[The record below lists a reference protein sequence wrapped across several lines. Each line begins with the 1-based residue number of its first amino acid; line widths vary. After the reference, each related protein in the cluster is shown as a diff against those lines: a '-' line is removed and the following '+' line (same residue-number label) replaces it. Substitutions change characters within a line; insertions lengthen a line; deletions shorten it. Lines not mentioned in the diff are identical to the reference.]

1 MTEAEEMRKYA
12 EAHGCGEL
20 CLTKLTDEQL
30 KKWKAMIER
39 ESAPIQIERDF
50 PIRPLPC
57 VRDEHGE
64 IREQTVKQLFE
75 KINEELDE
83 LKAAVLRE
91 VTTRNDLDDIC
102 DGVDDDTDTDIADEA
117 ADTIT
122 AITTMLE
129 ALGIDAEMRDE
140 AQRRVNSKNRERG
153 RL

>member
-1 MTEAEEMRKYA
+1 MTMDETEMMRKYA
-12 EAHGCGEL
+12 EAHGCVEL
-20 CLTKLTDEQL
+20 RLTDEQL
-30 KKWKAMIER
+30 KKLKDMIER
-39 ESAPIQIERDF
+39 EPAYIHIEMDS
-50 PIRPLPC
+50 PVRPLPC

-64 IREQTVKQLFE
+64 IREQTVKQLLT

-83 LKAAVLRE
+83 LKAVIFYSCDVYDPNCLPE
-91 VTTRNDLDDIC
+91 SCDNMMHTR
-102 DGVDDDTDTDIADEA
+102 IAAEA

-129 ALGIDAEMRDE
+129 ALGIDVEMRDE

>member
-1 MTEAEEMRKYA
+1 MSYVYGYVGGSGVISGGCTDLVGTKMTE
-12 EAHGCGEL
+12 
-20 CLTKLTDEQL
+20 KLKDGVMGVL
-30 KKWKAMIER
+30 
-39 ESAPIQIERDF
+39 
-50 PIRPLPC
+50 PLPC

-64 IREQTVKQLFE
+64 IREQTVKQLFS

-91 VTTRNDLDDIC
+91 VTTRNNLDDLA
-102 DGVDDDTDTDIADEA
+102 DGVDDDTDTDIAEEA

-140 AQRRVNSKNRERG
+140 AQRRVNAKNRERG